1 MALQD
6 MDLFDEFTPFEGGTS
21 TQNSYS
27 SAFSSPALATMYDP
41 TNDFSSSSSSNMS
54 FVSPQDL
61 SLRDSFSSAPNSAAY
76 TTLTSPSTFDGSP
89 AFGDDSPYI
98 SHGGLGDNNVVQGD
112 PWFSLFPDVDNNEQ
126 PNAMN
131 SPLAVEEELEVSE
144 QLHEKKDNRR
154 KSGSATSPMSSTS
167 GVRKSQKIL
176 APIIVDN
183 PNDSVAMKRA
193 RNTLAARKSRQRKM
207 QRFEEL
213 EDQIAKLTAERDHWK
228 EKALRRSNAQ

>member
-1 MALQD
+1 
-6 MDLFDEFTPFEGGTS
+6 
-21 TQNSYS
+21 
-27 SAFSSPALATMYDP
+27 
-41 TNDFSSSSSSNMS
+41 MS

-144 QLHEKKDNRR
+144 QLSREK
-154 KSGSATSPMSSTS
+154 G
-167 GVRKSQKIL
+167 
-176 APIIVDN
+176 
-183 PNDSVAMKRA
+183 
-193 RNTLAARKSRQRKM
+193 
-207 QRFEEL
+207 
-213 EDQIAKLTAERDHWK
+213 
-228 EKALRRSNAQ
+228 